1 MPTARPLYTGHH
13 HLTIDRLMRSQYEI
27 LGQVLATH
35 GVRLVW
41 SGGKLDYFR
50 LVREICLVTMVLPI
64 VESSIVLSDL
74 FLHLF
79 LDVIILSAWLQLLKN
94 RISHIWLCL
103 YSRTWG
109 GPMVRV
115 GREICGVGHAT
126 GVLYRTL
133 I

>member
-1 MPTARPLYTGHH
+1 M
-13 HLTIDRLMRSQYEI
+13 RLI
-27 LGQVLATH
+27 
-35 GVRLVW
+35 W

-79 LDVIILSAWLQLLKN
+79 LDVIVLRAWLQLLEN
-94 RISHIWLCL
+94 RVGHIWLCF
-103 YSRTWG
+103 YPCTWR
-109 GPMVRV
+109 GPVVRV

-126 GVLYRTL
+126 GVLNRTL